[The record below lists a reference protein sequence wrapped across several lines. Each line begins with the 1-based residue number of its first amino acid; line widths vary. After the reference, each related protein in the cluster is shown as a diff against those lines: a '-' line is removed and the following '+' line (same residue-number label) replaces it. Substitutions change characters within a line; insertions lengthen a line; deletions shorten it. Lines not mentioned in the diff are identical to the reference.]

1 MDSTITFWGTR
12 GSIPSPGAGTVRY
25 GGNTPCTT
33 VEDEAGHLVILD
45 AGSGIRELGIAL
57 GEAERSPLRA
67 DILISHTHWD
77 HIQGLPF
84 FRPLAVR
91 GNRVRIYGARQL
103 DVSLREVLDRQMD
116 PMVFPVPLKA
126 LPADL
131 SVREIGEET
140 FRTDG
145 YDVATMR
152 LRHPGCTLAYRL
164 TPHGGGRTLAY
175 VTDNELGPGGQYD
188 VTEDWRARFVQFLSG
203 VHTLIHDA
211 MYTEDLGADR
221 AGWGHSTATEAVQV
235 AAESGVERLILFHH
249 EPTHDD
255 GALDALLEQAQA
267 LARRMDAG
275 LQVDAAREGMRVR
288 L

>member
-1 MDSTITFWGTR
+1 MDTTVTFWGTR

-33 VEDEAGHLVILD
+33 VEDGDGHLVILD
-45 AGSGIRELGIAL
+45 AGSGIRELGLAL
-57 GEAERSPLRA
+57 GRAGRSPLRA

-91 GNRVRIYGARQL
+91 GNRIRIHGARQMN
-103 DVSLREVLDRQMD
+103 VPLREVLDRQMD
-116 PMVFPVPLKA
+116 PMVFPVPLTA

-131 SVREIGEET
+131 SVQEIGEEP
-140 FRTDG
+140 FVTDG

-164 TPHGGGRTLAY
+164 TPRAGGQTLAY

-188 VTEDWRARFVQFLSG
+188 VPDDWRARFVQFLSG

-211 MYTEDLGADR
+211 MYTEELGADR
-221 AGWGHSTATEAVQV
+221 AGWGHSTATEAVEV
-235 AAESGVERLILFHH
+235 AAESGVKRLVLFHH

-255 GALDALLEQAQA
+255 SDLDGLLARAQA
-267 LARRMDAG
+267 LAGGRCPG
-275 LQVDAAREGMRVR
+275 LQVDAAREGMRIR